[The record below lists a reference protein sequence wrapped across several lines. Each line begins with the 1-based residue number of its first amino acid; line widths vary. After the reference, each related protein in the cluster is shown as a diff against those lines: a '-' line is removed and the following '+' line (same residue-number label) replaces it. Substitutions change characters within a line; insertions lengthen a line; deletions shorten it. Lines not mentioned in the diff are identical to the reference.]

1 MSWMRASET
10 TACLAHSTANST
22 YLELLKLKLGTGK
35 CPAKGISPLAGWAE
49 DLFAFAAPTREQGLS
64 DGCVPGTKRSPDCL
78 IAPQGA
84 AGCFWNRGAF
94 FLIKAVHV
102 GIANCYGFQTALHSL
117 LEGEKLKFLA
127 QSC

>member
-1 MSWMRASET
+1 MGRVPYVP
-10 TACLAHSTANST
+10 LQHQQ
-22 YLELLKLKLGTGK
+22 GK
-35 CPAKGISPLAGWAE
+35 
-49 DLFAFAAPTREQGLS
+49 REHGLS
-64 DGCVPGTKRSPDCL
+64 DGCVPGTKRSLGCL
-78 IAPQGA
+78 IAPQGV
-84 AGCFWNRGAF
+84 AGSFWNRGAF